1 MKKFKPNSGF
11 TMVELLVSLM
21 ILGILMAAVAV
32 AFDAAVENY
41 TVNEGIA
48 KTMNTAR
55 AALMR
60 ITTELRTANSV
71 GVIPSDDPDNTQCR
85 FSNAAN
91 TAFCYWYDSANQA
104 LRLNTDGT
112 LDDNDPV
119 LCRNVTA
126 VTFERSYVAGSS
138 PTAVRNVR
146 IVLTLTD
153 DNGKNS
159 RTLATAAVVRRNL

>member
-1 MKKFKPNSGF
+1 
-11 TMVELLVSLM
+11 MVELLVSLM

-60 ITTELRTANSV
+60 ITSELRTANSV
-71 GVIPSDDPDNTQCR
+71 GVIPSDDPDNTQCSFR
-85 FSNAAN
+85 NAAN

-112 LDDNDPV
+112 LDENDPV

-126 VTFERSYVAGSS
+126 VSFNRSAVPGV
-138 PTAVRNVR
+138 PTDIRNVR
-146 IVLTLTD
+146 IVLILTD

-159 RTLATAAVVRRNL
+159 QTLATAAVVRKNL